1 MDISILNL
9 SDIPAK
15 ISNQEYE
22 TGIEELREMWYSIRD
37 YLSENE
43 DIDRNVSTFNNILSS
58 DENSCILFSS
68 WWNSAI
74 NYIKK
79 INTNDIKWTNILL
92 WFSDILHIFSVFD
105 KVENVFCLYGPTL
118 RNIWDLSIN
127 EKKNLNSFISNQAL
141 EFEIQQVMWWDEYH
155 CKIFG
160 GHALIFSQLFEY
172 FNFEMEWGLLF
183 LEFHWMEE
191 YLIKY
196 ILNVLNLKWVFS
208 KIKWVILNQ
217 WVEPWIIENLK
228 SLDMHSIYLLNDVS
242 LIPLYKDVTISWWKL
257 LMGNS
262 V

>member
-1 MDISILNL
+1 MDISIINL

-22 TGIEELREMWYSIRD
+22 TGTRELREMWYSIRD
-37 YLSENE
+37 YLPENE
-43 DIDRNVSTFNNILSS
+43 DIDKNISTFNKILSS
-58 DENSCILFSS
+58 DEDSCILFSS

-79 INTNDIKWTNILL
+79 LNTNDIKRTNILL
-92 WFSDILHIFSVFD
+92 WFSDILHIFSVFN

-127 EKKNLNSFISNQAL
+127 ERKNLNSFILNQEL
-141 EFEIQQVMWWDEYH
+141 EFEIQQIEWWDEYRW
-155 CKIFG
+155 KIFG

-172 FNFEMEWGLLF
+172 FNFEMGWGLLF
-183 LEFHWMEE
+183 LEFHGMEE

-196 ILNVLNLKWVFS
+196 ILDVLNLKWVFS

-217 WVEPWIIENLK
+217 WEMSWVIEKLK
-228 SLDMHSIYLLNDVS
+228 SLDVNNIYSLKDVS

-257 LMGNS
+257 LMKN
-262 V
+262 